1 MFLFYDTSICRK
13 TVWLPTGTESLPRI
27 AECSLGVT
35 GTYGVVSGIIFLLCL
50 ILVCLK
56 APERRDLEPDYGL
69 DVENGF
75 TESPNS
81 GNNKNIITKDSSF
94 DSDSEQDQYI
104 VPSIGGPGFYPNEE
118 DGESEFTM
126 NSRGYDSVYE
136 SSTVGH
142 NGVTVIHE
150 IRDNE
155 DDLLLHQRTNCVDH
169 GDDDDK
175 YNPRKPPAIDVTI
188 IRNRSDGSHREV
200 SRSRLETVQ
209 RMEKS
214 TRSDDSSTLIID
226 ELLSELDKSFQV
238 NEN

>member
-75 TESPNS
+75 IESR
-81 GNNKNIITKDSSF
+81 NINMKDSSF
-94 DSDSEQDQYI
+94 DSDSEQDQYT
-104 VPSIGGPGFYPNEE
+104 VPPIGGPGFYPNEE

-126 NSRGYDSVYE
+126 NSRGYDSGYE

-142 NGVTVIHE
+142 NGVTVTHE

-155 DDLLLHQRTNCVDH
+155 DDLLLHQRINSVDH

-188 IRNRSDGSHREV
+188 IRNRSDGNRREV

-209 RMEKS
+209 RMEKN

-226 ELLSELDKSFQV
+226 ELLSELDKSFNV